1 MGVYVDNQLVYVANG
16 YHSECERQRGARQP
30 PHRCGGSGTTAGGA
44 SYTPV
49 AITVNAQAVFG

>member
-16 YHSECERQRGARQP
+16 TTLNASVSVAPGSHHTVVE
-30 PHRCGGSGTTAGGA
+30 SGTTCGGA

-49 AITVNAQAVFG
+49 AITVMLRPVFG